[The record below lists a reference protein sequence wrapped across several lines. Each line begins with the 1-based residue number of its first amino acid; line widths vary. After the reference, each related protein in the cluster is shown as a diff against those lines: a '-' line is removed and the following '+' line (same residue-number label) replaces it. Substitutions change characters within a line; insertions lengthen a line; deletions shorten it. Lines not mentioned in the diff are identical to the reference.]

1 MVETPRIAY
10 LTALRGVSPFQPRQV
25 AGLKIG

>member
-10 LTALRGVSPFQPRQV
+10 LMALRGVSPFVCPGV
-25 AGLKIG
+25 SPF